1 MNGCWLPSK
10 MMETAYLNCSKKENV
25 NSDLFMQQKHLKEW
39 KYYIAKQWKTDRIL
53 CNSVGHCTAFVNVK
67 EAFKPK
73 EMKTDGRWNLLEGVK
88 STINKIMKKRKF
100 LSKIKKVLISNR
112 KRDHFYSQ
120 HFMWSGGY
128 VCTYMYAYILWF

>member
-88 STINKIMKKRKF
+88 STRNKIMKKRKF
-100 LSKIKKVLISNR
+100 WKRRPSKNDLASQIIECINNATVTRTVCYRHRNR
-112 KRDHFYSQ
+112 QDNQ
-120 HFMWSGGY
+120 
-128 VCTYMYAYILWF
+128 